1 MVSFGVVVPQGWR
14 LDLKGDGRDRERI
27 VAVAREAEELG
38 FESIWLYDHFITY
51 PEVRH
56 HPVFEAWTTLSYLAG
71 VTSKVRLGTIVT
83 CNLYRY
89 PTVLA
94 KMASTLDVLSGGRLE
109 FGIGACW
116 YWEDFERYGIPFPP
130 LKQRLEMLDEAL
142 QIIKSMWTDRET
154 WFRGKY
160 YRVYGAI
167 NYPKPLQ
174 KPHPPIMIGGF
185 GEKIMARIIAK
196 HADKLNFFGTPE
208 EYRYKLGVI
217 ERHCREIG
225 RDFEEIK
232 KTILITTVIAETGD
246 EIKAFLKEL
255 SSLGVSVDEF
265 LRNTLTGTPEKIAKR
280 IKEYISA
287 GVEEF
292 ILYFSNAVE
301 LKPLRLFAENV
312 IPAIIRK

>member
-1 MVSFGVVVPQGWR
+1 MVSFGVIVPQGWR
-14 LDLKGDGRDRERI
+14 LDLKGDDKDAGRI
-27 VAVAREAEELG
+27 VRVAREAERLG
-38 FESIWLYDHFITY
+38 YASIWLYDHFITY

-56 HPVFEAWTTLSYLAG
+56 HPVYEAWTTLSYLAG

-116 YWEDFERYGIPFPP
+116 YWEDFQRFGIPFPP

-142 QIIKSMWTDRET
+142 QIIKSMWVDKET
-154 WFRGKY
+154 WFKGKY

-174 KPHPPIMIGGF
+174 KPHPPIMVGGF
-185 GEKIMARIIAK
+185 GEKIMAKIIAK
-196 HADKLNFFGTPE
+196 HADKSNFFGTPE
-208 EYRYKLGVI
+208 EFKRKIAVL
-217 ERHCREIG
+217 EKHCKEIG
-225 RDFEEIK
+225 RDCDEIK
-232 KTILITTVIAETGD
+232 KTIAITAAIFESED
-246 EIKAFLKEL
+246 ELRKFVNEL
-255 SSLGVSVDEF
+255 YALGFSVEEF
-265 LRNTLTGTPEKIAKR
+265 LRNSLTGTPDKIVSKIR
-280 IKEYISA
+280 EYIRA

-292 ILYFSNAVE
+292 IIYFKDVE
-301 LKPLRLFAENV
+301 SIKPLEVFAEKV
-312 IPAIIRK
+312 IPLVD